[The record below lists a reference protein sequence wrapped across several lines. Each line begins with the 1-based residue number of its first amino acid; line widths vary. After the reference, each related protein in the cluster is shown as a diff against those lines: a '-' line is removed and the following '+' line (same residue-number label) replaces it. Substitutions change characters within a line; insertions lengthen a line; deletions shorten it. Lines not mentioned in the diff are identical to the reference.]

1 MTTAVVVGSGPNGLA
16 AAVRLAQAGVSVR
29 VLEAEPT
36 IGGGTR
42 SSTTKAP
49 GDAEGHLISDDCSA
63 FHPMAVA
70 SPYLASLGLER
81 HGLRWR
87 WPEIQLAHPLDGGR
101 AAALWRD
108 SERTAEALGRD
119 GRAWNATIGAV
130 ARSFDSL
137 VTDVLRPVLHV
148 PRHPLSLT
156 RFGALAAL
164 PATALAKIW
173 RGEAARALFGGVA
186 AHAFADLR
194 LPFTSSVG
202 LVLTAAGQAVGWPV
216 AEGGSQA
223 IADALAA
230 RLRGLGGTI
239 ETGIRVRRADDAGRP
254 DLLLLCVT
262 PSAAAAILVGRLPA
276 AVATSYARYRY
287 GPAAYKVD
295 FVVDGGVP
303 WAADEARRAGTVHV
317 GGTMGEIAASESE
330 TVRGRMPERP
340 FVLVGQQY
348 LADPGRSA
356 GNLHPVWAY
365 AHVPNGYP
373 GDATGAII
381 SQIERF
387 APGFRDCIRG
397 VAARSVA
404 ATEAHNANYV
414 GGDISAGANSG
425 LQLVFR
431 PRVAA
436 DPYATGVPGVFLCSA
451 STPPGG
457 GVHGMAGFLAAERAL
472 ASLRP

>member
-16 AAVRLAQAGVSVR
+16 AAVRLAEAGVVVR

-42 SSTTKAP
+42 STTELALA
-49 GDAEGHLISDDCSA
+49 GEGRLVVDQCSA
-63 FHPMAVA
+63 FHPMGIA

-81 HGLRWR
+81 YGLRWR

-101 AAALWRD
+101 AAAVWRD
-108 SERTAEALGRD
+108 AAQSARALGRD
-119 GRAWNATIGAV
+119 GRAWDATVGAV
-130 ARSFDSL
+130 ARGFGRL
-137 VTDVLRPVLHV
+137 VEDILRPVQHI
-148 PRHPLSLT
+148 PRHPLLLA

-164 PATALAKIW
+164 PATALAKVW
-173 RGEAARALFGGVA
+173 RGDAARALFAGVA

-202 LVLTAAGQAVGWPV
+202 LVLTAAAQSVGWPV

-230 RLRGLGGTI
+230 RLRELGGTI
-239 ETGIRVRRADDAGRP
+239 ETGERVRRAEDAGAP
-254 DLLLLCVT
+254 DLLLLCVAPT
-262 PSAAAAILVGRLPA
+262 AAATILAGRLPA
-276 AVATSYARYRY
+276 AVARSYGRYRY
-287 GPAAYKVD
+287 GPAAFKVD
-295 FVVDGGVP
+295 YVVEGGVP
-303 WAADEARRAGTVHV
+303 WAAEEARRAGTVHV
-317 GGTMGEIAASESE
+317 GGTIEEIAAAEAE
-330 TVRGRMPERP
+330 TVRGRMPARP

-348 LADPGRSA
+348 LADPSRSA

-373 GDATGAII
+373 GDATEAVTA
-381 SQIERF
+381 QIERF
-387 APGFRDCIRG
+387 APGFRDCVRS
-397 VAARSVA
+397 VSARSVA

-436 DPYATGVPGVFLCSA
+436 DPYSTGVPGVFLCSA
-451 STPPGG
+451 ATPPGG

-472 ASLRP
+472 ASLRA